1 MPPVP
6 TTYDRRAEEIN
17 VSIGI
22 FVLIAIAIVLAAL
35 SGWLLG
41 RRAAES
47 QYDNEQSR
55 AITDRAGLVASEA
68 RMRELSGEIARLN
81 TLLDSARG
89 EITQSRQ
96 SEAAARAT
104 LESERTATEEKL
116 AVLRSAEEQMKNTFA
131 ALSSAALQNNSE
143 AFLRLANEILGK
155 HSEGATKDFATR
167 QKAIDEMVR
176 PVAETLTKM
185 ESVLQQVQTDRV
197 KTEATIQEQFA
208 QLRDV
213 NAQLRSETTN
223 LVNALRTPH
232 VRGRWGEIQLR
243 RVVEIAGM
251 VQYCDFEEQ
260 PQTEENG
267 RLRPDLRVNL
277 PGGKLVVVDAKVPL
291 QAYLAAL
298 DAKDDVVRAAF
309 LDDHAR
315 QVRDHMTKLSSKSYW
330 EQFNA
335 TPEFV
340 VMFLPGESF
349 FSAALEA
356 DPALIEFG
364 VEQKVIPASPTTLI
378 ALLRAVAYGWRQ
390 EQIAENA
397 QKISRLG
404 KDLYER
410 IGNVLE
416 HIMTVGQ
423 SLDKSV
429 QAYNRAVA
437 SIEARLVVSAR
448 KLREL
453 SVTDAEVPE
462 LPRIEIVSR
471 KFEPTDLLPQ
481 QTSLLVEPE
490 QPPVETLVD

>member
-1 MPPVP
+1 M
-6 TTYDRRAEEIN
+6 
-17 VSIGI
+17 
-22 FVLIAIAIVLAAL
+22 FVLVAAVIILAAL

-41 RRAAES
+41 RRSAES
-47 QYDNEQSR
+47 TFHADHNDRGALQERIVLTEGR
-55 AITDRAGLVASEA
+55 ARD
-68 RMRELSGEIARLN
+68 LSGELARLN
-81 TLLDSARG
+81 AQLDTARS
-89 EITQSRQ
+89 EMNASRQ
-96 SEAAARAT
+96 SEATARAT
-104 LESERTATEEKL
+104 LETERAATEEKL
-116 AVLRSAEEQMKNTFA
+116 AILRSAEEQMKNTFT

-143 AFLRLANEILGK
+143 AFLRLANEIFGK
-155 HSEGATKDFATR
+155 HTDGATRDYAAR
-167 QKAIDEMVR
+167 QKAIDEIVK

-185 ESVLQQVQTDRV
+185 EGVLQQVQTDRV
-197 KTEATIQEQFA
+197 KTDATIQEQFA
-208 QLRDV
+208 QIREVNRELR
-213 NAQLRSETTN
+213 AETSH

-251 VQYCDFEEQ
+251 IQYCDFEEQ
-260 PQTEENG
+260 PQTDEPG

-291 QAYLAAL
+291 VAYLAAL
-298 DAKDDVVRAAF
+298 ETKDDMTRTA
-309 LDDHAR
+309 LLEDHAR

-330 EQFNA
+330 DQFNA

-390 EQIAENA
+390 EQVAENA

-404 KDLYER
+404 KDLFDR
-410 IGNVLE
+410 IGNVIE
-416 HIMTVGQ
+416 HVITVGQ

-448 KLREL
+448 KLRDL
-453 SVTDAEVPE
+453 SVTDAEVPD
-462 LPRIEIVSR
+462 LPRIEIAGR
-471 KFEPTDLLPQ
+471 KFESTELVLPQ
-481 QTSLLVEPE
+481 QTSLIEEPVTP
-490 QPPVETLVD
+490 QPDIETLVTD